1 MGARAGSQ
9 PEAGGL
15 GASAQPGP
23 PSTLAWRTTRRG
35 RELGRAPGGDPP
47 GSPGSPGTSVASN
60 TCGKQEGL
68 PDRAAAPHGPQHPQP
83 STVYLCPHHGQPPM
97 GHARCHNLTPSPVP
111 PPVPP
116 ALALTAPSR
125 GSPSSSGGCGDSIRL
140 MLRMTAQREMRG
152 RWGAPDSP
160 GPAGCLLASSG
171 GCGDGAWG
179 WGRTPSSPGAAS
191 SGSGWDTRSAAR
203 GSHRTLCR
211 LPGEHLRSPAAP
223 SPCR

>member
-15 GASAQPGP
+15 GASVPAGP

-35 RELGRAPGGDPP
+35 RELGRAPEGDPP

-68 PDRAAAPHGPQHPQP
+68 PESRCAPRPPASPAQHRVPVPPPWAAPHGPCSVPQP
-83 STVYLCPHHGQPPM
+83 HPIPCP
-97 GHARCHNLTPSPVP
+97 P
-111 PPVPP
+111 PPVSP
-116 ALALTAPSR
+116 APALTAPSR

-171 GCGDGAWG
+171 GCGDGARG

-211 LPGEHLRSPAAP
+211 LPGEHPRSPAAP